1 MSLPLIFGAV
11 WVIAGAITAALPMRL
26 QRYPGLPL
34 LVAAPILLTWIGWVH
49 GFLWM
54 AVGLFAFLSM
64 FRRPLNYL
72 IRRALGLRLP
82 DLPPEFRPPDI
93 RPEKAGAAGRPEP

>member
-1 MSLPLIFGAV
+1 MLSTPLILGCLWVVAVALTAMLPL
-11 WVIAGAITAALPMRL
+11 RL

-34 LVAAPILLTWIGWVH
+34 LLAAPVLLFWIGREH
-49 GFLWM
+49 GWLWL

-72 IRRALGLRLP
+72 GRRALGLPAYLP
-82 DLPPEFRPPDI
+82 VELQEAR
-93 RPEKAGAAGRPEP
+93 R